1 VKCKKCGGRA
11 VLELRRH
18 NTAFCADDFLGFFRH
33 HVLETVRRWKM
44 FARDERV
51 LVAVSG
57 GKDSLALWDV
67 LHAEGYRTAGLYID
81 LGILAYS
88 QESRAKCEAFARERG
103 VPLVV
108 VSVAE
113 RMGAAIPEVRQHTRR
128 PACSACGL
136 SKRYIMNR
144 AALEGG
150 YDAVATGHNLD
161 DEAATLLGST
171 LRWDES
177 ALARQ
182 TPLLEATHPKLVR
195 RVKPLFRLSER
206 ETAAYAFLRGI
217 DYIVEECP
225 FARGATSI
233 THKETLNRL
242 EDASPGTKAAFFLGF
257 LERARGRFPALDGVS
272 LTECVR
278 CGQTT
283 TGSVCAFCKLGE
295 QIRGSLPLVGVTSP
309 PRVEPVDPPADRGL
323 IADVA
328 AQSEIHAS

>member
-1 VKCKKCGGRA
+1 VKCRKCGGRA

-18 NTAFCADDFLGFFRH
+18 NTAFCAGDFLDFFRH
-33 HVLETVRRWKM
+33 QTLETIRRWKM
-44 FARDERV
+44 LSRDEPV

-67 LHAEGYRTAGLYID
+67 LLEAGYMAAGLYID
-81 LGILAYS
+81 LGIFDYS
-88 QESRAKCEAFARERG
+88 RESKAKCQAFAAGRG
-103 VPLVV
+103 ARLIV

-113 RMGAAIPEVRQHTRR
+113 EIGAGIPQVKDVTRR
-128 PACSACGL
+128 PTCSACGL

-144 AALEGG
+144 AALDHGFG
-150 YDAVATGHNLD
+150 VVATGHNLD

-177 ALARQ
+177 SLARQ
-182 TPLLEATHPKLVR
+182 TPVLEATHPKLAR

-233 THKETLNRL
+233 SHKEVLNRL
-242 EDASPGTKAAFFLGF
+242 EDVSPGSKASFLLGY
-257 LERARGRFPALDGVS
+257 LERARPRFQAGGSVDLR
-272 LTECVR
+272 ECLR

-283 TGSVCAFCKLGE
+283 TGEVCAFCKLAD
-295 QIRGSLPLVGVTSP
+295 QVKRAAPRSAVGSPV
-309 PRVEPVDPPADRGL
+309 VEPTDPAALRGL
-323 IADVA
+323 IADLGA
-328 AQSEIHAS
+328 ASEIHAS